1 MEDSNVAEAK
11 LVDYYAILNL
21 PPRADLQGIENAYA
35 RLSDELAHR
44 MEMDETSGAAL
55 RRLNEAYGV
64 LSRPELRRE
73 YDGVYFAR
81 ERETAERRKITRE
94 RRREGARRVLVYALG
109 AVVAIQA
116 VSLVVI
122 GRGEI
127 VDLTQAALSP
137 LLPDDAE

>member
-1 MEDSNVAEAK
+1 MAEAK

-44 MEMDETSGAAL
+44 MDVDETSGAAL
-55 RRLNEAYGV
+55 HRLNEAYSV

-73 YDGVYFAR
+73 YDRAYFVR
-81 ERETAERRKITRE
+81 EREVAEKRQVAHE
-94 RRREGARRVLVYALG
+94 RRREGMRRLLVYSLGGLVALQ
-109 AVVAIQA
+109 VLT
-116 VSLVVI
+116 LVVV

-127 VDLTQAALSP
+127 ADILQAVVSP
-137 LLPDDAE
+137 LLPGDAQ

>member
-1 MEDSNVAEAK
+1 MAEPK

-21 PPRADLQGIENAYA
+21 PPKADLQGIENAYA

-44 MEMDETSGAAL
+44 MDVDETSGGAL
-55 RRLNEAYGV
+55 LRVNEAYGV

-73 YDGVYFAR
+73 YDSVYFAN
-81 ERETAERRKITRE
+81 ERLIAERKALAAG
-94 RRREGARRVLVYALG
+94 RRRDAARRLLTYALAAIV
-109 AVVAIQA
+109 AVQA
-116 VSLVVI
+116 LTLAVI

-127 VDLTQAALSP
+127 VDFVQAAVSP